1 MMHIRILGT
10 VELACCGAQLTLRH
24 SPRIRRLL
32 ALLVVEA
39 GNVVSVDRLADVLW
53 GTQQPADPTSA
64 VHNLVSGC
72 VA

>member
-1 MMHIRILGT
+1 MHIRILGT
-10 VELACCGAQLTLRH
+10 VELACCGGKRTLQH

>member
-1 MMHIRILGT
+1 MDIRILGT

-24 SPRIRRLL
+24 SPRIRR
-32 ALLVVEA
+32 LLVVEA